1 MPLVAQFQKIT
12 GVPLRA
18 QAPLLAVMFGH
29 GATHWMGTAF
39 YMLLPWIKDDL
50 SLNYLAV
57 GSLVALTHFSS
68 FLANLGSGVLV
79 DVTGRRVL
87 IQCGALILGSLA
99 LGATAVVENVV

>member
-57 GSLVALTHFSS
+57 
-68 FLANLGSGVLV
+68 
-79 DVTGRRVL
+79 
-87 IQCGALILGSLA
+87 
-99 LGATAVVENVV
+99 

>member
-68 FLANLGSGVLV
+68 FLANLGSGKWSPS
-79 DVTGRRVL
+79 
-87 IQCGALILGSLA
+87 GAPLKQPTSPTSPPSETRLPASSA
-99 LGATAVVENVV
+99 